1 MLIDGVRVNY
11 GVLDQSIQDD
21 NIVDNSSTQTD
32 LSSANN
38 TIDAYDHVKI
48 AYLEKD
54 YFSLDGNFIFAE
66 ENKSYNVGWESENL
80 SDENGNIQAYIE
92 YIFQNTHDSYGVQIT
107 FPEECIAENF
117 TLSYYNEDVV
127 VGTINVT
134 NNKSVRYSN
143 YDVRLSWNRIRI
155 EFSKINPL
163 QRARLW
169 DIVFGINDTYD
180 ENMLISVSAS
190 RTTDL
195 AGDYDDCG
203 EFSFQFYNEGRFN
216 IKNINDLPVGLQ
228 EGLQVV
234 IYVKKRGSNN
244 YVPFGKYYSDVT
256 EVTENGKII
265 TISGYDQL
273 YELNDS
279 TFKKGVVY
287 PEGRS
292 LGDWAEEVAKDAGII
307 LGIDTVF
314 YSIISTGYITEVP
327 HREALRLIAE
337 AGCGILVIDK
347 NGNLYL
353 QQHIP
358 NKKGIISKDD
368 IVENSYNLIN
378 DNKYLGVDII
388 KYTFSAASAEQE
400 LGYLEEVLLTEEPQ
414 EIEIT
419 YSTYPAVVSTVQVF
433 TDTSTS
439 AKISNIRIYSDR
451 ILFDISG
458 NAGDTTFITVTG
470 KPYNSATTNI
480 TRGSISKNIKKI
492 ENNYLITGDIADNVA
507 EYQFSRV
514 VNKYSYNAE
523 IVTETEIDISDEI
536 ILNAENVARAT
547 EGSTVYVTKVGFD
560 ISYENQSETIEG
572 VDE

>member
-1 MLIDGVRVNY
+1 ML
-11 GVLDQSIQDD
+11 
-21 NIVDNSSTQTD
+21 
-32 LSSANN
+32 
-38 TIDAYDHVKI
+38 K
-48 AYLEKD
+48 
-54 YFSLDGNFIFAE
+54 
-66 ENKSYNVGWESENL
+66 
-80 SDENGNIQAYIE
+80 
-92 YIFQNTHDSYGVQIT
+92 
-107 FPEECIAENF
+107 
-117 TLSYYNEDVV
+117 
-127 VGTINVT
+127 
-134 NNKSVRYSN
+134 
-143 YDVRLSWNRIRI
+143 
-155 EFSKINPL
+155 
-163 QRARLW
+163 
-169 DIVFGINDTYD
+169 
-180 ENMLISVSAS
+180 
-190 RTTDL
+190 
-195 AGDYDDCG
+195 
-203 EFSFQFYNEGRFN
+203 
-216 IKNINDLPVGLQ
+216 
-228 EGLQVV
+228 VV

-265 TISGYDQL
+265 TVSGYDQL

-279 TFKKGVVY
+279 TFKKGIVY

-292 LGDWAEEVAKDAGII
+292 LGDWAEEVAEDAGII

-353 QQHIP
+353 RQHIP
-358 NKKGIISKDD
+358 NKKGTISKDD
-368 IVENSYNLIN
+368 IVEDSYNLIN

-388 KYTFSAASAEQE
+388 KYTFSAASSEQE
-400 LGYLEEVLLTEEPQ
+400 LGYLEEVLLTKEPQ

-458 NAGDTTFITVTG
+458 NTGDTTFITVTG
-470 KPYNSATTNI
+470 KPYNSATTDI
-480 TRGSISKNIKKI
+480 TRGGISKNIKKI
-492 ENNYLITGDIADNVA
+492 ENNYLITGDIADSVA